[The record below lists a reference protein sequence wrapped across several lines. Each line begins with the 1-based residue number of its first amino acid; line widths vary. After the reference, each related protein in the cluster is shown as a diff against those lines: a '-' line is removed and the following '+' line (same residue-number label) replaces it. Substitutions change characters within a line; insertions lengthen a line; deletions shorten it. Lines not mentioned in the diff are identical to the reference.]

1 MSSDLILTLPQ
12 LLARH
17 RRQVILLVVR
27 NLALP
32 HDEDDLQPF
41 RPQRAER
48 LAMRVP
54 PGALLLVV
62 RSRPRTR
69 QQREERDLIDDMPQ
83 RLVAGAAE
91 VDDLLLAAA

>member
-1 MSSDLILTLPQ
+1 MSSALLLTLPQ

-32 HDEDDLQPF
+32 QDEDDLEPF

-54 PGALLLVV
+54 PRALLIVV

-69 QQREERDLIDDMPQ
+69 QQREERDLINDMPQ
-83 RLVAGAAE
+83 CFVAGEAE
-91 VDDLLLAAA
+91 VSDGED